1 MNAHLKNEV
10 ARPLLSIC
18 PLSGE
23 QVRVDILR
31 SGQVRLRVNDD
42 PARELVTETLEELLL
57 LAPTLPYLSSESYE
71 QLHWELD
78 MLAQHGS

>member
-1 MNAHLKNEV
+1 MSHV
-10 ARPLLSIC
+10 ARPLLNIRVT
-18 PLSGE
+18 PG
-23 QVRVDILR
+23 QRVRVDILR